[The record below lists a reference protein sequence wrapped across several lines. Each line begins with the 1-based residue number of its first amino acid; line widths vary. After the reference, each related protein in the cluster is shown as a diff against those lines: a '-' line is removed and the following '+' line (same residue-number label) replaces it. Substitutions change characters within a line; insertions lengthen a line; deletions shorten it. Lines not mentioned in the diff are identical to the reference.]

1 MGFSDKFKKAL
12 KAEKMTVSDVAEILG
27 KHPQTIYNTIHNEAH
42 RSGSRRIGG
51 VSYSVVEQM
60 LDAIG
65 YEVVF
70 RRKSDG
76 QIIE

>member
-1 MGFSDKFKKAL
+1 MGFSEKFKRAL
-12 KAEKMTVSDVAEILG
+12 KAEKLTINDVAPIIG
-27 KHPQTIYNTIHNEAH
+27 KSPQTIYNTIHRDAH
-42 RSGSRRIGG
+42 PADSERTSG
-51 VSYSVVEQM
+51 VSYIVVEQM

-76 QIIE
+76 QIID

>member
-12 KAEKMTVSDVAEILG
+12 KAENATVGDVASALG
-27 KHPQTIYNTIHNEAH
+27 KHPQTIYNTIHNDAH
-42 RSGSRRIGG
+42 PTASKRIGG

-60 LDAIG
+60 LDVIG
-65 YEVVF
+65 YEIVF

-76 QIIE
+76 HIID

>member
-1 MGFSDKFKKAL
+1 MSFSDKFKRAL
-12 KAEKMTVSDVAEILG
+12 KAEKMTVGDVAEILG

-42 RSGSRRIGG
+42 RSDSKRIGG

-76 QIIE
+76 HIIE